1 MPALNLADGDDET
14 MIPELVKSNAIET
27 KERID
32 ANGDDNKLANV
43 TSKLGTFFLSLCIFL
58 LPFFAMSP
66 ALAVQSGGRMGGS
79 FSGSSSRSS
88 SSSSRSYSTPSR
100 SYGGSSSYS
109 SGYRRGY
116 SSGLSS
122 GYSRRPSVTVV
133 SPSYY
138 RRPFLSPFSY
148 GYGSP
153 GVVVANPNPFS
164 GLVFFVGFC
173 VLASTLLSTVGSSA
187 ADTLNSA
194 TSQSVLGPGVSV
206 VELSVALDVPDRD
219 SPNSIL
225 SALDRLFR
233 TARTDSRVGLQN
245 LSSQVAMELL
255 RRRDSI
261 VAASSRG
268 KHYRDDS
275 KAQRDFSNLSIE
287 QRGKFQRETVN
298 KFGGVDYSE
307 DRVRALPSA
316 YDSQATSAVVTI
328 IMMIDGDSTSNQL
341 SKRVNSMRDVEG
353 MLRSIAADAK
363 AESCLRGA
371 EILWTP
377 EESNDFLSMKDVYA
391 DYPDLRSV

>member
-1 MPALNLADGDDET
+1 MN
-14 MIPELVKSNAIET
+14 
-27 KERID
+27 
-32 ANGDDNKLANV
+32 
-43 TSKLGTFFLSLCIFL
+43 TSFWVPIIHSQSFLF
-58 LPFFAMSP
+58 
-66 ALAVQSGGRMGGS
+66 
-79 FSGSSSRSS
+79 
-88 SSSSRSYSTPSR
+88 
-100 SYGGSSSYS
+100 
-109 SGYRRGY
+109 
-116 SSGLSS
+116 
-122 GYSRRPSVTVV
+122 
-133 SPSYY
+133 
-138 RRPFLSPFSY
+138 RPFLSPFSY

-164 GLVFFVGFC
+164 GIVFLVGFC
-173 VLASTLLSTVGSSA
+173 VLASTLLSSVGSSA
-187 ADTLNSA
+187 VDTLSGT

-206 VELSVALDVPDRD
+206 VELSVALDVPNRD

-225 SALDRLFR
+225 SALDRLSR

-261 VAASSRG
+261 VAASSKG

-287 QRGKFQRETVN
+287 QRGKFERETVN

-307 DRVRALPSA
+307 ERVRALPSE

-363 AESCLRGA
+363 AENCLRGA

-377 EESNDFLSMKDVYA
+377 EEKNDFLTMKDVYV